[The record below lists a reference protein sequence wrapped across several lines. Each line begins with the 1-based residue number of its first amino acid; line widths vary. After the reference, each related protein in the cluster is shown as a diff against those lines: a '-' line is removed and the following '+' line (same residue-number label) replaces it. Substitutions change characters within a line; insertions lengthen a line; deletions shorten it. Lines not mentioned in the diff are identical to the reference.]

1 MAEITCCTGQTECNH
16 IITIGYLKTF
26 IGTNIKDSNG
36 NTVYVNTSKSDS
48 YVPTYSELTGG
59 TLIPQFVDGGTN
71 KWHSN
76 VDGITVRGSYAANQ
90 GVEQTDL
97 ILTYTRFKSLS
108 ISAGKTTFD
117 ECGDNTSVCATY
129 KFTKTIKAMNNCVA
143 AESSSEGSDTTCK
156 PSFSASCNWMSLST
170 CSNNCITASAGK
182 NGTWSA
188 PSRSCNIRATVRYKG
203 QTYSSNT
210 ISITQE
216 ALTGSYSVYE
226 GRHYTATTITSHD
239 ELTQNTCSGATVNAS
254 ATAYYYDRYKWKDS
268 CGLVYEYNYDDRYSS
283 EGAGS
288 SSYTFDPVYCPTT
301 EQTDSYLMTITYQG
315 HSDSVTFY
323 QVCSQECEECLD
335 FNTYG
340 ECNVT
345 EYVDACGGEVT
356 LSCSMPTTIHHK
368 GWDGQGHC
376 IETATTQTA
385 YTQSVVVVIPE
396 NKIQGGP
403 GATSS
408 HTGSMTTEE
417 GGIINYTVIQDIS
430 NPCGGCGEEFSSF
443 TFSDVSVS
451 CSAHTNETITVPYTL
466 TKSYSVTACADVIEY
481 GNSSYTINITSCNET
496 TSVKDYTFGGPLGNF
511 VVHQA
516 AGNYH
521 CCCSCDDFSL
531 ATNSLSWGWN
541 STVQKGNAY
550 TIGDCISNVTA
561 STDNDWFVVSVSNNS
576 INVNPT
582 GNNTT
587 LVAKTGTIT
596 VTYKA
601 HGNDCTSK
609 TFTVSQEPYG
619 CSCDDLTLGAA
630 PSAWAWNETA
640 AKSISYTANTT
651 CISNVRAESD
661 NTWFTVTTTSNSVN
675 ITPSGINDTTVA
687 KTARITVR
695 YSSDGTDCYEVRD
708 ISQNAY
714 GCTCGDLTLGAAPSA
729 WAWNETNAKTVSYTS
744 NDVCISN
751 VTVTSS
757 TLSAFTASVN
767 TSTKVITVTPVG
779 QNTSTDARTSTITV
793 NYSTNGSPCSTAFTV
808 TQRAN
813 TCSCGDL
820 TLTTT
825 PSNWAWNETTAKT
838 ATYTINAE
846 CITDVTV
853 TSSTVS
859 AFTASV
865 NTSTKVI
872 TVTPVGQNTSTAART
887 STITVS
893 YNSNGTPCSSG
904 FTATQNPY
912 GCSCGD
918 LSLGVAPSAWN
929 WNETTAKTVSY
940 TANSEC
946 ITDVSVTSS
955 VPTAFTAS
963 VNTST
968 KVITVTPTGQND
980 SGTTRISTITVS
992 YKSNGTDCHEDINV
1006 SQLGRPCDC
1015 DKLIIT

>member
-16 IITIGYLKTF
+16 IITIGYLKSF

-108 ISAGKTTFD
+108 ISAGKTTFN

-143 AESSSEGSDTTCK
+143 AESSTEGSDTTCK

-188 PSRSCNIRATVRYKG
+188 PSRSCNIRTTVRYKG

-239 ELTQNTCSGATVNAS
+239 ELTQNTCSGVTVNAS

-268 CGLVYEYNYDDRYSS
+268 CGLVYEYNYDDRYNS
-283 EGAGS
+283 EDAGS
-288 SSYTFDPVYCPTT
+288 SSYTFDPVYCPTID
-301 EQTDSYLMTITYQG
+301 QTDSYLMTITYQG
-315 HSDSVTFY
+315 YSDSVTFY

-340 ECNVT
+340 ECNVI
-345 EYVDACGGEVT
+345 ENINACGGEVT
-356 LSCSMPTTIHHK
+356 LSCLMPTTIHHK
-368 GWDGQGHC
+368 RWDGQGHC

-385 YTQSVVVVIPE
+385 YTQSAVVVIPE

-408 HTGSMTTEE
+408 HTGSITTEE

-466 TKSYSVTACADVIEY
+466 TKSYSVDACSDVIEY

-496 TSVKDYTFGGPLGNF
+496 TSVKDYTFGGSLGNF

-550 TIGDCISNVTA
+550 TIGDCITNVTA
-561 STDNDWFVVSVSNNS
+561 STDNNWFAVSVSNNS
-576 INVNPT
+576 INITPS

-587 LVAKTGTIT
+587 TVAKTGIIT

-619 CSCDDLTLGAA
+619 CSCDDLTLGSA
-630 PSAWAWNETA
+630 PSAWE
-640 AKSISYTANTT
+640 
-651 CISNVRAESD
+651 
-661 NTWFTVTTTSNSVN
+661 
-675 ITPSGINDTTVA
+675 
-687 KTARITVR
+687 
-695 YSSDGTDCYEVRD
+695 
-708 ISQNAY
+708 
-714 GCTCGDLTLGAAPSA
+714 
-729 WAWNETNAKTVSYTS
+729 WNETNAKTVSYIS
-744 NDVCISN
+744 NDTCISN

-779 QNTSTDARTSTITV
+779 QNTSTAARTSTIMV
-793 NYSTNGSPCSTAFTV
+793 SYSTNGSPCSTAFTV

-820 TLTTT
+820 TVSPTSATWAYDSTAVSSITLSSGVCINSITISGLNHFSASVTTNSISVK
-825 PSNWAWNETTAKT
+825 PRETNTGT
-838 ATYTINAE
+838 TDIQETLTINYKSYE
-846 CITDVTV
+846 NTCTPKTV
-853 TSSTVS
+853 TLLHRNQ
-859 AFTASV
+859 AL
-865 NTSTKVI
+865 
-872 TVTPVGQNTSTAART
+872 P
-887 STITVS
+887 
-893 YNSNGTPCSSG
+893 PC
-904 FTATQNPY
+904 
-912 GCSCGD
+912 GC
-918 LSLGVAPSAWN
+918 N
-929 WNETTAKTVSY
+929 N
-940 TANSEC
+940 
-946 ITDVSVTSS
+946 
-955 VPTAFTAS
+955 
-963 VNTST
+963 
-968 KVITVTPTGQND
+968 
-980 SGTTRISTITVS
+980 
-992 YKSNGTDCHEDINV
+992 
-1006 SQLGRPCDC
+1006 
-1015 DKLIIT
+1015 LIIT